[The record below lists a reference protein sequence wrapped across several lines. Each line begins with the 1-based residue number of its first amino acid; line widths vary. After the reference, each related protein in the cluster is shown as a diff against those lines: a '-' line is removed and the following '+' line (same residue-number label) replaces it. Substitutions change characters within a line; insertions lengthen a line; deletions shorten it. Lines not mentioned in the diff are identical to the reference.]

1 MQTLNKPLKFRRY
14 FFEIGPPIT
23 SRRAERAGNPS
34 WRNLYEAAILEGDL
48 MNLPLRIEDAKKA
61 IGARLV
67 ERTLSD
73 QNGEREALVKAL
85 NVLEDLLKMSK
96 AA

>member
-1 MQTLNKPLKFRRY
+1 
-14 FFEIGPPIT
+14 
-23 SRRAERAGNPS
+23 
-34 WRNLYEAAILEGDL
+34 

-67 ERTLSD
+67 ERTLSN

-85 NVLEDLLKMSK
+85 NVLEDLLKMNK
-96 AA
+96 ARPELHDRQQ